1 MYKTLKNKYQNNFKI
16 LRAIAVIN
24 IVNILMKMKVLKR
37 IMNKMKMIKIIYRY
51 LWKLRIRITKANN
64 Y

>member
-37 IMNKMKMIKIIYRY
+37 IMNKMKMIKIIYQY